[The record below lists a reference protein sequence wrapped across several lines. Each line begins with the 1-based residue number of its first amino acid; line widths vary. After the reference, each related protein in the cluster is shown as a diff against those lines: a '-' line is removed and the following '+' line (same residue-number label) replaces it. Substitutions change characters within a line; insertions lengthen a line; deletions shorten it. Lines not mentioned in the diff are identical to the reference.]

1 MSGSSHKINFKKFFL
16 TIILPT
22 LITIGLFVFLI
33 FIFIIPYFEQSLLDG
48 KKEMLRELV
57 NSSVSIASKYQEEA
71 AKGTISI
78 EDAKKHAI
86 TRIENLRYGIDDK
99 DYFWITD
106 MQPNMVMHP
115 YRKDLNGK
123 DLSDFSDPNGKR
135 LFVEMVNSIKNK
147 EDGYVYYMWQWMDDS
162 TKIVPKISYV
172 KEFKQWGWIIGTGVY
187 IEDVRNEISEIKQN
201 LTIVLLLITGLMAA
215 LLTLIVRQ
223 NLKAE
228 IKRNT
233 AENELRI
240 SREKY
245 KALVDFS
252 TEGTGMIL
260 EGKWVYHNKKLEEI
274 LETEKIE
281 KSSGNPDEFIE
292 IKNDKDLNTIKEFY
306 KSESNFLQL
315 ETVLKNGSGKSKD
328 IILSLSKIT
337 LGESNGFIIV
347 IKELS
352 EDELKAKEREK
363 FFASMQSSNLEFQK
377 DLSEIRE
384 KTSDYLT
391 GEIRVANQ
399 TGDLKRVF
407 NKIPFFVNS
416 LIESGAKTLNI
427 TNTIS
432 GFTDEITVKL
442 AEIIIG
448 ETGKP
453 PCGFAFVALGS
464 EGRKEQTLLTDQD
477 NAIIFEDV
485 LEQDLGAVQSYFTE
499 FGKRMSDELNEIG
512 YQYCKG
518 EVMAKNPKWCRPLS
532 VWKKYFSNWISKSE
546 PQDLLDTAIFF
557 DLRCIY
563 GDENFTSELTE
574 HIHNEIGQN
583 PVFISQAAR
592 VCMNY
597 KTPLNMFGKIQT
609 KSSEDHSRKINIKNP
624 IRVIVNL
631 ARLYAMQNRIPE
643 TNTTARLNLL
653 KEKKFI
659 STSLYI
665 DLIYSFDFMELLQFK
680 TQVKA
685 IMSGREKDNNI
696 DLSEL
701 SGIETNTLKDVFSEI
716 STFQS
721 KVKFDFGIKE

>member
-1 MSGSSHKINFKKFFL
+1 MTGSSPKINYKKFFF

-57 NSSVSIASKYQEEA
+57 NSSVSIASKYHEEA
-71 AKGTISI
+71 ASGVIST
-78 EDAKKHAI
+78 EEAKKLAI
-86 TRIENLRYGIDDK
+86 IRIENLRYGIDGK

-106 MQPNMVMHP
+106 MNPNMIMHP

-135 LFVEMVNSIKNK
+135 LFVEMVNSIKNN

-162 TKIVPKISYV
+162 TKIVPKISFV
-172 KEFKQWGWIIGTGVY
+172 KEFKQWGWIIGTGIY
-187 IEDVRNEISEIKQN
+187 IEDVRKEISEIKQN

-260 EGKWVYHNKKLEEI
+260 EDKWVYHNKKLEEI
-274 LETEKIE
+274 LENEKIE
-281 KSSGNPDEFIE
+281 SIIGSPDEFIE
-292 IKNDKDLNTIKEFY
+292 IDNANDLKSIREFY
-306 KSESNFLQL
+306 NSESNFIQI
-315 ETVLKNGSGKSKD
+315 ETVLINGKGKSVEV
-328 IILSLSKIT
+328 ILSLSKIT
-337 LGESNGFIIV
+337 LGESKGFIVV

-352 EDELKAKEREK
+352 EDEKKAGEREK
-363 FFASMQSSNLEFQK
+363 YFATMQKSNLEFQK
-377 DLSEIRE
+377 DLSEIRGKVSE
-384 KTSDYLT
+384 NLT
-391 GEIRVANQ
+391 AQIKSAKDIN
-399 TGDLKRVF
+399 DLKSVF
-407 NKIPFFVNS
+407 DKIPFYVNT
-416 LIESGAKTLNI
+416 LIEGGAKSLNI
-427 TNTIS
+427 TNTVS
-432 GFTDEITVKL
+432 GFTDEITVRL
-442 AEIIIG
+442 AEIIISEIG
-448 ETGKP
+448 TP
-453 PCGFAFVALGS
+453 PSGFAFVALGS

-485 LEQDLGAVQSYFTE
+485 PGIEMESSMSYFTE
-499 FGKRMSDELNEIG
+499 FGKSMSDKLNEIG

-518 EVMAKNPKWCRPLS
+518 EIMAKNPKWCQPLS

-563 GDENFTSELTE
+563 GEPKLTSELTE
-574 HIHNEIGQN
+574 HIYNEIEQN
-583 PVFISQAAR
+583 PVFLNQVAR

-609 KSSEDHSRKINIKNP
+609 KPNEDHSKKINIKNP

-643 TNTTARLNLL
+643 TNTTARLQLL
-653 KEKKFI
+653 KEMKFI
-659 STSLYI
+659 SSSLFN
-665 DLIYSFDFMELLQFK
+665 DLIYSFEFMELLQFK
-680 TQVKA
+680 AQIYAKMT
-685 IMSGREKDNNI
+685 GREMENNI
-696 DLSEL
+696 DLSGL